1 MTSEP
6 SRRGIGDNNPPEPMP
21 FEAAS
26 SRVDDLY
33 TEAQGWLDGEPVT
46 TQGQADALAGLI
58 QMLREAH
65 KTADDAR
72 KAEKKPFD
80 DAIKAIQARY
90 KPVLDKAS
98 SASDVAKKALSP
110 WLAKIEAEKRAE
122 AERKRLEAEKAQQAA
137 RDAAEKARKAYDLA
151 AAEEAQRLA
160 DQAQAADRIA
170 RSAENAKARSKGGA
184 GRAIGLKTTYH
195 PNVTDYSE
203 LARHVWRTDAEAMKD
218 WLLEYA
224 QKQFRAGKR
233 DLPGVE
239 IIEKKEA
246 V

>member
-1 MTSEP
+1 MD
-6 SRRGIGDNNPPEPMP
+6 RGIGDNNPPEPTP
-21 FEAAS
+21 FE
-26 SRVDDLY
+26 RVSARIEELH
-33 TEAQGWLDGEPVT
+33 TEASHWLDGEPIAN
-46 TQGQADALAGLI
+46 QGQADAVAGLI

-65 KTADDAR
+65 KLTDDAR
-72 KAEKKPFD
+72 KAEKKPLD

-90 KPVLDKAS
+90 KPVLDKAET
-98 SASDVAKKALSP
+98 ASDVAKKALSP

-122 AERKRLEAEKAQQAA
+122 AERKRLEAEKAQRAA
-137 RDAAEKARKAYDLA
+137 REAAEKARQAHDLA

-160 DQAQAADRIA
+160 DEAQVADRIA

-184 GRAIGLKTTYH
+184 GRAIGLRTSYH
-195 PNVTDYSE
+195 PSVTDYAE
-203 LARHVWRTDAEAMKD
+203 LARHVWRTDADAMKD

-224 QKQFRAGKR
+224 QQQFRAGKR